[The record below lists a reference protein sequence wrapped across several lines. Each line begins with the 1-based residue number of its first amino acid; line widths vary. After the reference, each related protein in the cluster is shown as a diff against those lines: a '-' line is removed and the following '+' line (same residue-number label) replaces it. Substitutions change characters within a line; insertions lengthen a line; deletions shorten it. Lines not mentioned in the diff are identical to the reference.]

1 MKKIITITT
10 LVIVLFS
17 GCSVKN
23 EDSTAEKV
31 VKHTINSPLYVL
43 VVGGVLVGGVVN
55 VLQMLQEQMIRL
67 LKRKLNHLLK
77 KNLYK
82 QILKINLI
90 GVYI

>member
-55 VLQMLQEQMIRL
+55 
-67 LKRKLNHLLK
+67 
-77 KNLYK
+77 
-82 QILKINLI
+82 
-90 GVYI
+90 GVANATGANDKAVKEEVKPSVKEEPVQANPQN

>member
-10 LVIVLFS
+10 LLIVLFS

-55 VLQMLQEQMIRL
+55 
-67 LKRKLNHLLK
+67 
-77 KNLYK
+77 
-82 QILKINLI
+82 
-90 GVYI
+90 GVANVTGANDKAVKEEVKPSVKEEPVQTNPQN

>member
-55 VLQMLQEQMIRL
+55 
-67 LKRKLNHLLK
+67 
-77 KNLYK
+77 
-82 QILKINLI
+82 
-90 GVYI
+90 GVANVTGANDKAVKEEVKPSVKEEPVQTNPQN

>member
-43 VVGGVLVGGVVN
+43 IAGGVLVGGVVN
-55 VLQMLQEQMIRL
+55 GVANVTGANDKAVKEEVKPSVKEEPAKPINQE
-67 LKRKLNHLLK
+67 N
-77 KNLYK
+77 
-82 QILKINLI
+82 
-90 GVYI
+90 

>member
-1 MKKIITITT
+1 MKKIITIIT
-10 LVIVLFS
+10 LLIVLFS

-55 VLQMLQEQMIRL
+55 
-67 LKRKLNHLLK
+67 
-77 KNLYK
+77 
-82 QILKINLI
+82 
-90 GVYI
+90 GVANVTGANDNAVKEEVKPSVKEEPVQANPQN

>member
-10 LVIVLFS
+10 LLIVLFS

-55 VLQMLQEQMIRL
+55 
-67 LKRKLNHLLK
+67 
-77 KNLYK
+77 
-82 QILKINLI
+82 
-90 GVYI
+90 GVANVTGANDKAVKEEVKPSVKEEPVQTNPEN